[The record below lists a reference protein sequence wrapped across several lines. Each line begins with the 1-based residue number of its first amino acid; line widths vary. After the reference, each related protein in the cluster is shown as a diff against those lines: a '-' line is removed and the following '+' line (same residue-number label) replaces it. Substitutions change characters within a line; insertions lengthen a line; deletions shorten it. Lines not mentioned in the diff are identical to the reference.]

1 MSIHSEK
8 HPIRAYEIMEKRG
21 FETGDIADLVKYLDR
36 HQKETMQPFLDRID
50 ARFDRIDAKFEQ
62 VEERFNARFDQV
74 DTRFN
79 QFEERFNA
87 RFDQVDARF
96 NQVEERFDSKL
107 ALLQL
112 KMVSRKQAWWMLG
125 VLLATVVLVPEAFEQ
140 MLQVWHSILLPG
152 RP

>member
-1 MSIHSEK
+1 MSTHSENVD
-8 HPIRAYEIMEKRG
+8 IQAYEIMEKHG
-21 FETGDIADLVKYLDR
+21 FETGDIAKLAKYLDR
-36 HQKETMQPFLDRID
+36 HQKRTMQPFL
-50 ARFDRIDAKFEQ
+50 DRIDAKFEQ
-62 VEERFNARFDQV
+62 VEERFNARFEQV
-74 DTRFN
+74 
-79 QFEERFNA
+79 EERFNA

>member
-21 FETGDIADLVKYLDR
+21 FETGDIADLVEYLDR

-50 ARFDRIDAKFEQ
+50 ARFDRIDAKFDRIDAKVEQ
-62 VEERFNARFDQV
+62 V
-74 DTRFN
+74 
-79 QFEERFNA
+79 EERFNA

-96 NQVEERFDSKL
+96 NQVEERVSARFDQVEERFDSKL

-112 KMVSRKQAWWMLG
+112 KMVSRKQAWGMLG